1 MLSIIRGKIA
11 RIFSRSM
18 STSRILAFFCSTF
31 SLSNL
36 WLFTD
41 DLQKVCFDPYKSE
54 KITFAWMTLIS
65 VLCHVSPNISVLV
78 LLVCSKLEWHKTLSL
93 DILMFI
99 ATLYSH
105 CWGVLDNLATLGT
118 VNVQVVHMWRH
129 ASKITIWCICEIDSR
144 RQCLTARSIRGL
156 RPISSRTVRNRLR
169 ERHIRPRRPAICP
182 ILLPRYRAARLTW
195 CRRHLKFRRQDW
207 ANILFRDES
216 RFHLD
221 SSDGRS
227 EFTGA

>member
-1 MLSIIRGKIA
+1 LHGFFHALWVHLVFWLS
-11 RIFSRSM
+11 FVPHSR
-18 STSRILAFFCSTF
+18 LAIC
-31 SLSNL
+31 
-36 WLFTD
+36 D
-41 DLQKVCFDPYKSE
+41 CLQMIYRRFCFDPYKSE

-129 ASKITIWCICEIDSR
+129 ASKITRWCICEIDSR

-182 ILLPRYRAARLTW
+182 ILLPRYRAARLAW

>member
-1 MLSIIRGKIA
+1 MMAKWWVSHKESLILLFPCMQQPSIKEFVIENTSFGKI
-11 RIFSRSM
+11 SRHM
-18 STSRILAFFCSTF
+18 RDYI
-31 SLSNL
+31 
-36 WLFTD
+36 
-41 DLQKVCFDPYKSE
+41 
-54 KITFAWMTLIS
+54 
-65 VLCHVSPNISVLV
+65 V

-129 ASKITIWCICEIDSR
+129 ASKITRWCICEIDSR

-182 ILLPRYRAARLTW
+182 ILLPRYRAARLAW